1 METKKEHTELKN
13 ISSTINSFESISLEA
28 MNTVSLMKRT
38 DTKYSININ
47 SLDQILNDLKEDYQ
61 VLEIKDR
68 RIMNYSS
75 VYFDTSKFKFYFDHH
90 NGRVNRTKI
99 RQRKYVDSG
108 LTFLEIK
115 QKNGKG
121 ETTKSRIRIPDFDL
135 DLSQNLNDFIFKTIH
150 KKLDI
155 QPSLWNSFKR
165 ITLVNLK
172 DNERATID
180 LNLSYSINDIEK
192 SYNNLVVIEVKQSK
206 FDRKSIVIKTLK
218 KYRYNPYSISKY
230 CIGMVNLYKE
240 LKYNLFKQKL
250 IKINKIPN

>member
-1 METKKEHTELKN
+1 METKKEHTVLEN
-13 ISSTINSFESISLEA
+13 ISATINSFESISLEG

-38 DTKYSININ
+38 DTKYTININ
-47 SLDQILNDLKEDYQ
+47 FLDQILNDLKEDYQ
-61 VLEIKDR
+61 VLEVKDR

-121 ETTKSRIRIPDFDL
+121 ETNKSRIKIPDFDL
-135 DLSQNLNDFIFKTIH
+135 DLSQNLNDFIFETTS
-150 KKLDI
+150 KKFDLH
-155 QPSLWNSFKR
+155 PSLWNSFKR

-180 LNLSYSINDIEK
+180 LNLSYYMNDIVK
-192 SYNNLVVIEVKQSK
+192 NYNNLVVIEVKQSR
-206 FDRKSIVIKTLK
+206 FGRKSIVVKTLK
-218 KYRYNPYSISKY
+218 KYRYSPYSISKY
-230 CIGMVNLYKE
+230 CAGMVNLYKE

-250 IKINKIPN
+250 IKLNKISA

>member
-1 METKKEHTELKN
+1 METKKEHTVLEN
-13 ISSTINSFESISLEA
+13 ISATINSFESISLED

-38 DTKYSININ
+38 DTKYTININ
-47 SLDQILNDLKEDYQ
+47 FLDKILNDLKEDYQ
-61 VLEIKDR
+61 VLEVKDR

-121 ETTKSRIRIPDFDL
+121 ETNKSRIKIPDFDL
-135 DLSQNLNDFIFKTIH
+135 DLSQNLNDFIFETTS
-150 KKLDI
+150 KKFDL

-180 LNLSYSINDIEK
+180 LNLSYYMNDIVK
-192 SYNNLVVIEVKQSK
+192 NYNNLVVIEVKQSR
-206 FDRKSIVIKTLK
+206 FDRKSIVVKTLK

-250 IKINKIPN
+250 IKLNKISA

>member
-1 METKKEHTELKN
+1 METKKEHTVLEN
-13 ISSTINSFESISLEA
+13 ISATINSFESISLED

-38 DTKYSININ
+38 DTKYTININ
-47 SLDQILNDLKEDYQ
+47 FLDKILNDLKVDYQ
-61 VLEIKDR
+61 VLEVKDR

-121 ETTKSRIRIPDFDL
+121 ETNKSRIKISDFDL
-135 DLSQNLNDFIFKTIH
+135 GLSQNLNDFIFETTS
-150 KKLDI
+150 KKFDL

-180 LNLSYSINDIEK
+180 LNLSYYMNDIVK
-192 SYNNLVVIEVKQSK
+192 NYNNLVVIEVKQSR
-206 FDRKSIVIKTLK
+206 FDRKSIVVKTLK

-250 IKINKIPN
+250 IKLNKISA

>member
-1 METKKEHTELKN
+1 METKKEDTVLEK
-13 ISSTINSFESISLEA
+13 IFATINRFESISLEGMDA
-28 MNTVSLMKRT
+28 VSLMKRT
-38 DTKYSININ
+38 DTKYTINIH
-47 SLDQILNDLKEDYQ
+47 SLDQILNDLKEDYR

-90 NGRVNRTKI
+90 NGRVHRTKI
-99 RQRKYVDSG
+99 RQRKYVDSD

-121 ETTKSRIRIPDFDL
+121 ETNKSRIRIPDFDL
-135 DLSQNLNDFIFKTIH
+135 DLSQELKDFIFKTTS
-150 KKLDI
+150 KKFDL

-165 ITLVNLK
+165 ITLANVK

-180 LNLSYSINDIEK
+180 LNLSYSIKDQEK
-192 SYNNLVVIEVKQSK
+192 KYHNLVVIEVKQRK
-206 FDRKSIVIKTLK
+206 FDRKSTVVKVLK

-250 IKINKIPN
+250 IKIDKISA

>member
-1 METKKEHTELKN
+1 METKKEHTVLEN
-13 ISSTINSFESISLEA
+13 ISATINRFESISLED

-38 DTKYSININ
+38 DTKYTININ
-47 SLDQILNDLKEDYQ
+47 FLDKILNDLKVDYQ

-90 NGRVNRTKI
+90 NGRVIRTKI

-121 ETTKSRIRIPDFDL
+121 ETNKSRIKIPDFDL
-135 DLSQNLNDFIFKTIH
+135 DLSQNLNDFIFETTS
-150 KKLDI
+150 KKFDL

-180 LNLSYSINDIEK
+180 LNLSYYMNDIVK
-192 SYNNLVVIEVKQSK
+192 NYNNLVVIEVKQSR
-206 FDRKSIVIKTLK
+206 FDRKSIVVKTLK

-250 IKINKIPN
+250 IKLNKISA

>member
-1 METKKEHTELKN
+1 METKKEHTVLEN
-13 ISSTINSFESISLEA
+13 ISATINSFESISLED

-38 DTKYSININ
+38 DTKYTININ
-47 SLDQILNDLKEDYQ
+47 FLDKILNDLKEDYQ
-61 VLEIKDR
+61 VLEVKDR

-121 ETTKSRIRIPDFDL
+121 ETNKSRIKISDFDL
-135 DLSQNLNDFIFKTIH
+135 GLSQNLNDFIFETTS
-150 KKLDI
+150 KKFDL

-180 LNLSYSINDIEK
+180 LNLSYYMNDIVK
-192 SYNNLVVIEVKQSK
+192 NYNNLVVIEVKQSR
-206 FDRKSIVIKTLK
+206 FDRKSIVVKTLK

-250 IKINKIPN
+250 IKLNKISA

>member
-1 METKKEHTELKN
+1 MGIEKEYSVLEK
-13 ISSTINSFESISLEA
+13 ISSTVNSFKGISLEE

-38 DTKYSININ
+38 DTKYIININ
-47 SLDQILNDLKEDYQ
+47 YLVEILDDLKEDYQ
-61 VLEIKDR
+61 VLEIEDR

-75 VYFDTSKFKFYFDHH
+75 VYFDTSEFKFYFDHH
-90 NGRVNRTKI
+90 NGRVKRTKI

-121 ETTKSRIRIPDFDL
+121 ETHKSRIKIPDFDL
-135 DLSQNLNDFIFKTIH
+135 ELSENLNDFIFKTTNT
-150 KKLDI
+150 KFYL
-155 QPSLWNSFKR
+155 QPSLWNSFNR

-180 LNLSYSINDIEK
+180 LKLSYYMNDIEK
-192 SYNNLVVIEVKQSK
+192 SYNNLVVIEVKQGK
-206 FDRKSIVIKTLK
+206 FDRKSVIVKTLK

-250 IKINKIPN
+250 IKINKISA